1 MMRKIALLLAALT
14 LSVTALSAR
23 PYPDRYSPY
32 QHGYRW
38 YFSLQGGPA
47 ILLTDNIQT
56 YGQYGKAMDML
67 CWHAAASFGYNF
79 SDAWDLRISG
89 SYANNAG
96 AMLPY
101 GGFYPYYYFA
111 AQLFADI
118 ALNYNALAE
127 YNIPFNLKTYAGLGG
142 AFTHR
147 FTEVEHP
154 FQELPAY
161 NIVPGVRLGGII
173 EIDYKSGFGWF
184 LDLGAEAFLDRYDG
198 QVAGSPVDFAF
209 KLSFGV
215 IYHLPLI
222 RK

>member
-1 MMRKIALLLAALT
+1 
-14 LSVTALSAR
+14 
-23 PYPDRYSPY
+23 
-32 QHGYRW
+32 
-38 YFSLQGGPA
+38 
-47 ILLTDNIQT
+47 
-56 YGQYGKAMDML
+56 
-67 CWHAAASFGYNF
+67 
-79 SDAWDLRISG
+79 
-89 SYANNAG
+89 
-96 AMLPY
+96 
-101 GGFYPYYYFA
+101 
-111 AQLFADI
+111 
-118 ALNYNALAE
+118 LNYSALAE

-154 FQELPAY
+154 FQELQAY